1 LFGEDWQ
8 NDGLRCEGLES
19 HPQGEGILLHGLNS
33 IKTGDEVISIESS
46 ICSVQ
51 RYSPSKQISKIQLSR
66 RSLISFQ
73 TGQLMIYKTLPRDPE
88 SSNIA

>member
-1 LFGEDWQ
+1 MQ
-8 NDGLRCEGLES
+8 RTRIS
-19 HPQGEGILLHGLNS
+19 SAQGEGILLQGLNAT
-33 IKTGDEVISIESS
+33 KTGDKVISIESS
-46 ICSVQ
+46 ICCVQ
-51 RYSPSKQISKIQLSR
+51 YYSMTKQSSKIQLSR